1 MNRPMD
7 RALAA
12 GQVGRTR
19 SGATWSLSNIRPPKL
34 VETLSHAALWLL
46 LVLTLAPFGLMLVRS
61 FKSFPQA
68 MQTGLLPSL
77 PLHYAGY
84 LRAWDAIHQYVF
96 NSLFVSVASL
106 AGALLFASL
115 SSYVFGRCNFPGR
128 TLLFYWLIT
137 LMMLP
142 GILGLIP
149 RFILIVRLGMINSLW
164 GLILVYWASQVFM
177 IFVLRTFVESLPEEL
192 FEAARI
198 DGAGHLQLYWD
209 ITVPLSAP
217 VLSVLA
223 ILNVLQ
229 TWNDYIWPLLVI
241 RDNALRT
248 IPLGLVY
255 LKSAP
260 IPDPGAEMASYV
272 LASVPLLVIFA
283 FAMRSFVQGLTTGA
297 LKV

>member
-1 MNRPMD
+1 MERQL
-7 RALAA
+7 ALGHAERV
-12 GQVGRTR
+12 QPLLRLKMPKP
-19 SGATWSLSNIRPPKL
+19 GALL
-34 VETLSHAALWLL
+34 AHGALWLL
-46 LVLTLAPFGLMLVRS
+46 LLLTLAPFGLMLVRS
-61 FKSFPQA
+61 FKSFAQA
-68 MQTGLLPSL
+68 MQTDLLPSL
-77 PLHYAGY
+77 PLHYGGY
-84 LRAWDAIHQYVF
+84 FRAWDAIHQYAF
-96 NSLFVSVASL
+96 NSLLVTASSL
-106 AGALLFASL
+106 VGALLFASI

-128 TLLFYWLIT
+128 TVLFYSLIS

-149 RFILIVRLGMINSLW
+149 RLILIVRLGMINSLW

-198 DGAGHLQLYWD
+198 DGAGHLQLYWH

-229 TWNDYIWPLLVI
+229 NWNDYIWPLLVI
-241 RDNALRT
+241 RENALRT

-272 LASVPLLVIFA
+272 LASLPLLVLFV
-283 FAMRSFVQGLTTGA
+283 FTMRSFVQGLTTGA

>member
-1 MNRPMD
+1 M
-7 RALAA
+7 
-12 GQVGRTR
+12 
-19 SGATWSLSNIRPPKL
+19 
-34 VETLSHAALWLL
+34 LSHAILWLL
-46 LVLTLAPFGLMLVRS
+46 LLLTVAPFILMVIRS
-61 FKSFPQA
+61 FKTFAQA
-68 MQTGLLPSL
+68 MQTDLLPSL
-77 PLHYAGY
+77 PLHYGGY
-84 LRAWDAIHQYVF
+84 VRAWDAIHQYAF
-96 NSLFVSVASL
+96 NSLVVSAASL
-106 AGALLFASL
+106 VGALLFASL
-115 SSYVFGRCNFPGR
+115 SSYVFGRCDFPGR
-128 TLLFYWLIT
+128 TVLFYSLIT

-198 DGAGHLQLYWD
+198 DGAGHLQLYWH

-241 RDNALRT
+241 RENALRT

-255 LKSAP
+255 LKSSP

-272 LASVPLLVIFA
+272 LASLPLLVIFV
-283 FAMRSFVQGLTTGA
+283 FTMRSFVQGLTSGA

>member
-1 MNRPMD
+1 MQRPLPL
-7 RALAA
+7 RRFILPKPGAL
-12 GQVGRTR
+12 
-19 SGATWSLSNIRPPKL
+19 
-34 VETLSHAALWLL
+34 LSHAALWVLL
-46 LVLTLAPFGLMLVRS
+46 LLTVAPFALMVIRS
-61 FKSFPQA
+61 LKTFAQA
-68 MQTGLLPSL
+68 MQTDLLPSL
-77 PLHYAGY
+77 PIHYGGY
-84 LRAWDAIHQYVF
+84 LRAWDAIHQYAF
-96 NSLFVSVASL
+96 NSLIVSAASL
-106 AGALLFASL
+106 MGALLFASL
-115 SSYVFGRCNFPGR
+115 SSYVFGRCQFPGR
-128 TLLFYWLIT
+128 TVLFYSLIT

-198 DGAGHLQLYWD
+198 DGAGHLQLYWH
-209 ITVPLSAP
+209 ITLPLSAP

-241 RDNALRT
+241 RENALRT

-272 LASVPLLVIFA
+272 LASLPLLLIFV
-283 FAMRSFVQGLTTGA
+283 FTMRSFVQGLTTGA

>member
-1 MNRPMD
+1 MGRPLALD
-7 RALAA
+7 RAE
-12 GQVGRTR
+12 Q
-19 SGATWSLSNIRPPKL
+19 SLSLSRLKL
-34 VETLSHAALWLL
+34 PRASAMLSHGALWLL
-46 LVLTLAPFGLMLVRS
+46 LLLTLAPFALMIVRS
-61 FKSFPQA
+61 FKSFAQA
-68 MQTGLLPSL
+68 MQTDLRPSL
-77 PLHYAGY
+77 PIHYGGY
-84 LRAWDAIHQYVF
+84 LRAWDAIHQYAF
-96 NSLFVSVASL
+96 NSLLVTALSL
-106 AGALLFASL
+106 VGALLFASL
-115 SSYVFGRCNFPGR
+115 SSYVFGRCKFPGR
-128 TLLFYWLIT
+128 SLLFYSLIS

-149 RFILIVRLGMINSLW
+149 RLILIVRMGMINSLW

-198 DGAGHLQLYWD
+198 DGAGHLQLYWH

-229 TWNDYIWPLLVI
+229 NWNDYIWPLLVI
-241 RDNALRT
+241 RENDLRT

-260 IPDPGAEMASYV
+260 VPDPGAEMASYV
-272 LASVPLLVIFA
+272 LASLPLLLLFVFT
-283 FAMRSFVQGLTTGA
+283 MRSFVQGLTTGA